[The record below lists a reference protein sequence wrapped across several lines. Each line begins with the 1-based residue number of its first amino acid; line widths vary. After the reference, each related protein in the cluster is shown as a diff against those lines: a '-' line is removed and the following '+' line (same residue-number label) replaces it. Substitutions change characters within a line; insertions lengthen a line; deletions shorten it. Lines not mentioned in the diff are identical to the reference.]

1 MSDPP
6 VANGPV
12 YRAFISYSHQDRR
25 WADWLHKAL
34 ETWRVPRRL
43 VGLTTAAGVIPRRLL
58 PIFRDRDELAS
69 ATDLGR
75 KVNEALAQ
83 SASLIVVCSPHAAAS
98 RWVNE
103 EVLAFKR
110 LGRGERI
117 FCLIVDGE
125 PNASDLPGRAAD
137 ECFCPALRHRLGA
150 DGRLGPE
157 PAEPIAADVRPG
169 KDGKAN
175 AKLKLIAGLLDVG
188 FDRLRQ
194 REQQRH
200 LRRLMAVTALAV
212 AVMLVTTTLAISAVM
227 ARRDAE
233 RRQKQ
238 AEDLVGFMLG
248 DLGDKLDEVHRLDIM
263 QAVDDKA
270 MAYFAS
276 LPAADATDAALT
288 LRVNALEKIGNV
300 RMDQGALPAAVEA
313 YQAAVALAGEL
324 ARRAPADAGRKA
336 VWGDSLKWLGQAY
349 WYQGDLGA
357 ALRNFESAGALLQA
371 AHAASPADPDLA
383 FQLAAAHIDSG
394 RVLEARGDFTA
405 AQGAYEAALAL
416 YQELA
421 ARDPKWQTYLGS
433 AWDSLGKLALQRGQ
447 LEQAVTAY
455 RTNQR
460 IQSALAARTPGDH
473 AQQEHLLLAN
483 AILGRTLGL
492 CGELE
497 AAVRYTD
504 AAVQVAQA
512 LNAFDPAVMPWKDL
526 LALYSQQ
533 LGGLQRQAGQL
544 DAAARLDAE
553 AVRILAELMAKDPT
567 STGYAQDFAQAQ
579 LEAARLHV
587 ARHAVEA
594 AAAPADAALATV
606 RTLRA
611 QSPDSR
617 SLLLLEAQLHLVRG
631 TIAAQ
636 RNDLSSARREW
647 TQARDGLEPA
657 LRAGDDPNFLAA
669 YAEARLRLDD
679 GDGAQASIGKLAAM
693 GYRTPDFVA
702 LLESRQIAYPANA
715 EFAQRIA
722 AIMDEPPVA
731 RTDPS
736 TPPR

>member
-1 MSDPP
+1 MSDPS
-6 VANGPV
+6 VASGPA
-12 YRAFISYSHQDRR
+12 YRAFISYSHHDRR
-25 WADWLHKAL
+25 WAEWLHKAL

-43 VGLTTAAGVIPRRLL
+43 VGLRTAAGVIPRRLL

-75 KVNEALAQ
+75 TVNAALAQ
-83 SASLIVVCSPHAAAS
+83 SANLIVICSPHAAAS
-98 RWVNE
+98 PWVNE

-110 LGRGERI
+110 LGRAERI

-125 PNASDLPGRAAD
+125 PNASDLPGRAAE
-137 ECFCPALRHRLGA
+137 ECFAPALRHDLGA
-150 DGRLGPE
+150 DGRLGAGRTE
-157 PAEPIAADVRPG
+157 PVAADVRPG
-169 KDGKAN
+169 RDGKAN
-175 AKLKLIAGLLDVG
+175 AKLKLIAGLLDIG

-200 LRRLMAVTALAV
+200 LRRLAVVTTLAV
-212 AVMLVTTTLAISAVM
+212 AVMLVTTMLAISAVM

-248 DLGDKLDEVHRLDIM
+248 DLGDKLDQVHRLDIM

-300 RMDQGALPAAVEA
+300 RMDQGAMPAAVEA
-313 YQAAVALAGEL
+313 YQSAVALAEEL
-324 ARRAPADAGRKA
+324 ARRAPGDVGRKA

-357 ALRNFESAGALLQA
+357 ALQNFLSAGALLQA
-371 AHAASPADPDLA
+371 AHAARPADRDLA
-383 FQLAAAHIDSG
+383 FQLAAAHINTG
-394 RVLEARGDFTA
+394 RVLEARGDFAA
-405 AQGAYEAALAL
+405 AQTAYDAALVL
-416 YQELA
+416 YKDLA
-421 ARDPKWQTYLGS
+421 ARDPAKWQSYLGR

-455 RTNQR
+455 RTNQH
-460 IQSALAARTPGDH
+460 IESELAARAPNDH
-473 AQQEHLLLAN
+473 AQQENLLLSE

-492 CGELE
+492 CGELDT
-497 AAVRYTD
+497 ALRHTD
-504 AAVQVAQA
+504 AAVKATKA
-512 LNAFDPAVMPWKDL
+512 LSEFEPAAMPWKDL
-526 LALYSQQ
+526 LGLYNQQ

-544 DAAARLDAE
+544 DAAARSDAE
-553 AVRILAELMAKDPT
+553 AVRILMELTRKAPT
-567 STGYAQDFAQAQ
+567 STDFAQDLAQAQ
-579 LEAARLHV
+579 LESARLQL
-587 ARHAVEA
+587 ARHALEA
-594 AAAPADAALATV
+594 AAASAHPALAVV
-606 RTLRA
+606 RKLRA
-611 QSPDSR
+611 QSPDNR
-617 SLLLLEAQLHLVRG
+617 SLLLQEAQLHLVLG

-636 RNDLSSARREW
+636 LGDTASARREW

-679 GDGAQASIGKLAAM
+679 ADGAQASIAKLAAI

-702 LLESRQIAYPANA
+702 LLESRQLAYPANA
-715 EFAQRIA
+715 EFARRIA
-722 AIMDEPPVA
+722 AIVGDAPSPADPP
-731 RTDPS
+731 
-736 TPPR
+736 PPR